1 MKIDC
6 GNDINKKKMMIVKMR
21 MRMREKKLVVEN
33 IIKYK

>member
-21 MRMREKKLVVEN
+21 MREKKLVVKN

>member
-21 MRMREKKLVVEN
+21 MREKKLVVEN

>member
-6 GNDINKKKMMIVKMR
+6 GNDINKKKMMVVK

-33 IIKYK
+33 IIK

>member
-6 GNDINKKKMMIVKMR
+6 VNDINKKKMMVVK

-33 IIKYK
+33 IIK